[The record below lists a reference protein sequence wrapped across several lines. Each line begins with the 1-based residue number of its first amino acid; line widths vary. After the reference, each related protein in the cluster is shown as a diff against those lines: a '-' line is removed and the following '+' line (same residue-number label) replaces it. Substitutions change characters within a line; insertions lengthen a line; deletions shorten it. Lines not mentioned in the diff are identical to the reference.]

1 MRGADVKA
9 AQTELAAHGYYPKK
23 SIDGAYGPVAAN
35 AAKRA
40 RYRLGMRLVNV
51 TERYDQ
57 LLDDFLT
64 GKKKPTRLMLQRAK
78 QRAKKPSVT
87 IGERI
92 AATMT
97 SWAVA
102 GWKEDP
108 AGSNF
113 VQPLSLR
120 AKKLGAGEYIWRMGY
135 PWCAMSVFTA
145 ALEHGA
151 ISGKTGIRDQS
162 WNALYTPTIQS
173 MAANGQYGLHAVSV
187 KNGITRGV
195 GVLFDFDGGG
205 VDHIGVALGK
215 PGQKVHAANQWWTP
229 ARNQVVCVEGNTS
242 YEGAKGSQSNGGCVA
257 VRIRDLSLIAT
268 AFTIT

>member
-1 MRGADVKA
+1 MNVDRVLRLTSPVMRGADVKA

-205 VDHIGVALGK
+205 VDHIGVALEIGRAH
-215 PGQKVHAANQWWTP
+215 V
-229 ARNQVVCVEGNTS
+229 
-242 YEGAKGSQSNGGCVA
+242 
-257 VRIRDLSLIAT
+257 
-268 AFTIT
+268 

>member
-9 AQTELAAHGYYPKK
+9 AQTELAAHGYLPKK
-23 SIDGAYGPVAAN
+23 SIDSAYGPVTAN
-35 AAKRA
+35 ATKRA

-51 TERYDQ
+51 HERYDQ
-57 LLDDFLT
+57 TLDDFLS
-64 GKKKPTRLMLQRAK
+64 GKKKPTRLMRHRATA
-78 QRAKKPSVT
+78 RAKKPVAS
-87 IGERI
+87 IGEKT
-92 AATMT
+92 AATMIA
-97 SWAVA
+97 WATA

-108 AGSNF
+108 AGSNY

-151 ISGKTGIRDQS
+151 ISARTGLRDQV

-173 MAANGQYGLHAVSV
+173 MAATGRYGLEAVSV
-187 KNGITRGV
+187 KQSIQRGIA
-195 GVLFDFDGGG
+195 VLFDFDGGG

-215 PGQKVHAANQWWTP
+215 PGQKVYAANQWWTP

-242 YEGAKGSQSNGGCVA
+242 YEGSKGSQSNGGCVA
-257 VRIRDLSLIAT
+257 IRIRDVSLIAS
-268 AFTIT
+268 AFRIT